1 MKERKNR
8 NKIEQERKKLK
19 RKLNDSENEKIK

>member
-1 MKERKNR
+1 MKERKYR